1 MTGDEEKGAASL
13 ADEKRQ
19 LTETRIL
26 RAAVAAM
33 ARHGFA
39 TTVDEIAGLAGVSA
53 RTIYRYFGTHDE
65 LIAAGIREGLSAAGQ
80 PISGLPSVKEDLDGW
95 IDRIALEA
103 HVRNATIIGAAF
115 WDVLGPNPSES
126 KEIEAARALRR
137 PARVEWM
144 NYLAGV
150 AWTIAGGKGEPPP
163 SVVTTFAL
171 ALSAFTSHALAADF
185 DYGPE
190 ATARFASSMIKEH
203 LTATVGSQRAS
214 SPQKTSSA

>member
-1 MTGDEEKGAASL
+1 VTGDEGNGAASL

-33 ARHGFA
+33 ALRGFSA
-39 TTVDEIAGLAGVSA
+39 TVDEIAGLAGISA

-103 HVRNATIIGAAF
+103 HVRNAAIIGAAF
-115 WDVLGPNPSES
+115 WDVLGPNPSAS

-137 PARVEWM
+137 PARIEWM
-144 NYLAGV
+144 TYLAGI
-150 AWTIAGGKGEPPP
+150 AWTIAGGKGEPPR

-190 ATARFASSMIKEH
+190 QTARFAAEMIKEH
-203 LTATVGSQRAS
+203 LTATIAAERGSA
-214 SPQKTSSA
+214 PQKKGSV